1 MMNKRLEEIV
11 REVFKLDNKIIEET
25 WSSDDIPEWDSL
37 GHLNLLLAIE
47 KEFNIKFEIEEM
59 FQIQRIGDIDET
71 LGKKIGVHK
80 EG

>member
-1 MMNKRLEEIV
+1 MLSKRLEEIV
-11 REVFKLDNKIIEET
+11 REVFKLDNKVINET
-25 WSSDDIPEWDSL
+25 WSSDDISGWDSL

-59 FQIQRIGDIDET
+59 FQIQSLGDIDEI
-71 LGKKIGVHK
+71 LGKKIGAYK